1 MHNKARRKELV
12 AEYQQARPE
21 AGVYR
26 IVNRMNNKVL
36 TGSALDLSRIRNKM
50 EFAASTNTT
59 GVLDQRLHKDVRAFG
74 IAAFALEVLEVFD
87 TAPGMT
93 AEEIQRNLATL
104 EELWREKTDPALR
117 Y

>member
-1 MHNKARRKELV
+1 MHNTARRKELV

-74 IAAFALEVLEVFD
+74 
-87 TAPGMT
+87 MT